1 MLESERIWWLQTAT
15 TGVLEYYI
23 ELSSPSWTVKFRA
36 GILYRTLTWVCG
48 VETRT
53 RVENLVNR
61 VSPVTHFL
69 DFVLEP
75 ELRKEHIIGN

>member
-53 RVENLVNR
+53 RVSDALLGLCVGAGVAKR
-61 VSPVTHFL
+61 THH
-69 DFVLEP
+69 
-75 ELRKEHIIGN
+75 R